1 MGINYCDAMMY
12 WKAKERGIRFDKVL
26 TLGHQTL
33 CLHPSEVTIF
43 RDAYRK
49 AFESPS
55 GTPLDDY
62 QWRDYADRFLG
73 DFLGASSITVLD
85 ASPYESAH
93 RASPRPHADLHA
105 RLLPRLALA
114 QSLGAGDLHRRAPTP
129 TTQPRRGC
137 PALTRARPKPSTN
150 PHVKPGIFY
159 LNRGNFGLAHEVS
172 LTRP

>member
-55 GTPLDDY
+55 GTPLDE
-62 QWRDYADRFLG
+62 QHWRG
-73 DFLGASSITVLD
+73 MHGAEFT
-85 ASPYESAH
+85 
-93 RASPRPHADLHA
+93 
-105 RLLPRLALA
+105 
-114 QSLGAGDLHRRAPTP
+114 
-129 TTQPRRGC
+129 
-137 PALTRARPKPSTN
+137 PKPRSARAWVEHRFG
-150 PHVKPGIFY
+150 PHSDAGAAV
-159 LNRGNFGLAHEVS
+159 
-172 LTRP
+172 